1 MFTLFAQLRTKGDK
15 KIKNLRKKGLIPAV
29 IYGRGIETRS
39 LLLEA
44 LPFEKIY
51 QKAGESSLVQL
62 VIDKEKPISVLIQDA
77 QTDPLSDKIIHVDL
91 HQVRETEKVTTEIEL
106 KFVGE
111 SKAIRE
117 LGGTLVRNL
126 DRIKVEALP
135 KNLIH
140 EIEVDISKLTTF
152 EDVIHVSNLKI
163 PETIKILEKS
173 DEVVALVQPLQV
185 EEVAEKKTEEE
196 QIKEIEKV
204 REKKEE
210 KEE

>member
-15 KIKNLRKKGLIPAV
+15 KIKSLRKEGFIPAV
-29 IYGRGIETRS
+29 VYGRGAETRS

-62 VIDKEKPISVLIQDA
+62 VIDKKEPINVLIQDV
-77 QTDPLSDKIIHVDL
+77 QIDPLSDKIIHVDL
-91 HQVRETEKVTTEIEL
+91 HQVKETEKVTTEIEL

-117 LGGTLVRNL
+117 LGGILVRNL
-126 DRIKVEALP
+126 DKVEVEALP
-135 KNLIH
+135 KDLVH
-140 EIEVDISKLTTF
+140 EIEVDISKLATF
-152 EDVIHVSNLKI
+152 EDVIHVSDLKI
-163 PETIKILEKS
+163 SETIKILKNPE
-173 DEVVALVQPLQV
+173 EVVALVQPLQV
-185 EEVAEKKTEEE
+185 EEVVGEKTEEE
-196 QIKEIEKV
+196 QIKEIEKAG
-204 REKKEE
+204 EKKEE